1 MDKSVFTDAY
11 RRLLAELRTARK
23 QAGLTQTEMGEL
35 IGEDQSFVAKYE
47 RGVRRLD
54 AVELLVI
61 TRALRVNAC
70 TIMRR
75 VARELG

>member
-61 TRALRVNAC
+61 TRALKANPF
-70 TIMRR
+70 TILRR
-75 VARELG
+75 VERALD